1 MAARVAALYDVH
13 GNLPSLEAVLEDV
26 RREDVE
32 AIVIGG
38 DAVAGP
44 FPAETFDV
52 LVSLADVLFVR
63 GNADRLV
70 VERVEGFGS
79 AWCADQL
86 GAERLAAVEAWPF
99 SQRLEIDGIG
109 EVVFCHA
116 TLRTDEEI
124 VTRITPEDEV
134 VAAFPGG
141 GTIVVGHVHVQ
152 FDRRCDGLRLVN
164 AGSVGMPYEGRR
176 GAFWA
181 LLGAGQVQLRRTEYD
196 VDAAAG
202 TIRTSGWSERDQLA
216 EWLTK
221 PQDPTEVT
229 EVFEARRG
237 A

>member
-1 MAARVAALYDVH
+1 MRAAALYDVH
-13 GNLPSLEAVLEDV
+13 GNLPALEAVLDDV
-26 RREDVE
+26 RREDVDV
-32 AIVIGG
+32 IVVGG

-44 FPAETFDV
+44 FPVETYDL
-52 LVSLADVLFVR
+52 LVSLPDALFVR

-86 GAERLAAVEAWPF
+86 GAQRLAAVESWPF
-99 SQRLEIDGIG
+99 SQRLDVDDLG

-124 VTRITPEDEV
+124 VTRITPDGEV

-141 GTIVVGHVHVQ
+141 GTVVVGHVHVQ
-152 FDRRCDGLRLVN
+152 FDRRFDGLRVVN

-181 LLGAGQVQLRRTEYD
+181 LLGNGAVELRRTEYD
-196 VDAAAG
+196 VDAAAA
-202 TIRTSGWSERDQLA
+202 TIRGSAWSEAGQLA
-216 EWLTK
+216 EWLTD

>member
-13 GNLPSLEAVLEDV
+13 GNLPALEAVLDDV

-52 LVSLADVLFVR
+52 LVSLADALFVR

-99 SQRLEIDGIG
+99 SQCLDIDGLG

-124 VTRITPEDEV
+124 VTRITAEDEV

-141 GTIVVGHVHVQ
+141 GTVVVGHVHVQ
-152 FDRRCDGLRLVN
+152 FDRRYDGLRLVN

-181 LLGAGQVQLRRTEYD
+181 LLRAGQVELRRTEYD
-196 VDAAAG
+196 VDAAVAR
-202 TIRTSGWSERDQLA
+202 IRGSGWTERDQLA
-216 EWLTK
+216 DWLTK

-229 EVFEARRG
+229 EVFEARR
-237 A
+237 AA

>member
-13 GNLPSLEAVLEDV
+13 GNLPALDAVLDDV
-26 RREDVE
+26 RREGVE

-52 LVSLADVLFVR
+52 LASLADTQFVR

-99 SQRLEIDGIG
+99 SQRVEIDGLG

-152 FDRRCDGLRLVN
+152 FDRRYDGLRLVN

-181 LLGAGQVQLRRTEYD
+181 LLGDGQVQLRRTEYD
-196 VDAAAG
+196 VDAAAA
-202 TIRTSGWSERDQLA
+202 TIRASGWSERDQLV
-216 EWLTK
+216 EWLTT

-237 A
+237 T

>member
-1 MAARVAALYDVH
+1 
-13 GNLPSLEAVLEDV
+13 
-26 RREDVE
+26 VE

-52 LVSLADVLFVR
+52 LVSLADALFVR

-99 SQRLEIDGIG
+99 SQRLEIDGVG

-141 GTIVVGHVHVQ
+141 GTVVVGHVHVQ
-152 FDRRCDGLRLVN
+152 FDRRYDGLRLVN

-181 LLGAGQVQLRRTEYD
+181 LLGAGQVQLRRTDYD
-196 VDAAAG
+196 VDAAAAA
-202 TIRTSGWSERDQLA
+202 IRGSGWSERDQLA

-221 PQDPTEVT
+221 PQDSTEVT

>member
-1 MAARVAALYDVH
+1 MTARVAALYDVH
-13 GNLPSLEAVLEDV
+13 GNLPALEAVLKDV
-26 RREDVE
+26 RREGVD

-38 DAVAGP
+38 DVVAGP

-52 LVSLADVLFVR
+52 LASLADTLFVR

-70 VERVEGFGS
+70 VERDEGFGS
-79 AWCADQL
+79 AWCAEQL

-99 SQRLEIDGIG
+99 SQRLEIDGLG

-124 VTRITPEDEV
+124 VTRITPDDEV
-134 VAAFPGG
+134 LAAFPGG
-141 GTIVVGHVHVQ
+141 GTVVVGHVHVQ
-152 FDRRCDGLRLVN
+152 FDRRYDGLRLVN
-164 AGSVGMPYEGRR
+164 AGSVGMPYEGGQ

-196 VDAAAG
+196 VDAAVG
-202 TIRTSGWSERDQLA
+202 TIRGSGWPERDQLVQ
-216 EWLTK
+216 WLTK

>member
-1 MAARVAALYDVH
+1 MAARVAAVYDVH
-13 GNLPSLEAVLEDV
+13 GNLPALEAVLDDV
-26 RREDVE
+26 RREDVD

-52 LVSLADVLFVR
+52 LVSLADALFVR

-70 VERVEGFGS
+70 VERDEGFGS

-99 SQRLEIDGIG
+99 SRRLEIDGLG

-134 VAAFPGG
+134 MAAFPGG
-141 GTIVVGHVHVQ
+141 GTVVVGHVHVQ
-152 FDRRCDGLRLVN
+152 FDRRYDGLRVVN

-181 LLGAGQVQLRRTEYD
+181 LLGAGQVELRRTEYD
-196 VDAAAG
+196 VDAAVAA
-202 TIRTSGWSERDQLA
+202 IRGSGWSERDQLA
-216 EWLTK
+216 VWLTE